1 VQRSRWRYRLDVYC
15 VRPARVYCRRSG
27 RRFDTRRATCE
38 REHRVVRRRPVIA
51 RLQSPSPRPRGWS
64 RPALISRSGKG
75 VASAARQSRRRLIG
89 TSLAPLSPRSSR
101 RVASRPRALYCF
113 ARAGRSRYVVV
124 VVVGAAAS
132 CPSDVART
140 VLLSSSVRP
149 SVRPSFCFRSSTEF
163 CPRARAGGPS
173 SLAGRWASVSARRRR
188 PGRGSQRARGGG
200 RGSRLDGDAESSS
213 VAWDAAAALIRL
225 VVTAPAAAVV
235 VVVVASAALLAPI
248 SSLIGQYYSGLGK
261 WRN

>member
-1 VQRSRWRYRLDVYC
+1 MQRSRWRCRLDVYC

-124 VVVGAAAS
+124 VVGAAAS

-149 SVRPSFCFRSSTEF
+149 SVCPSFCFRSSTEF
-163 CPRARAGGPS
+163 CPRARRRSVVVGGPMGVGVGAAEEAGPGLAARS
-173 SLAGRWASVSARRRR
+173 WWWSRQPAGRRR
-188 PGRGSQRARGGG
+188 
-200 RGSRLDGDAESSS
+200 
-213 VAWDAAAALIRL
+213 
-225 VVTAPAAAVV
+225 
-235 VVVVASAALLAPI
+235 
-248 SSLIGQYYSGLGK
+248 
-261 WRN
+261 